1 MPLLGALLSG
11 LITQFVAFVGLLFGA
26 KYAVRISAII
36 AIATIYLSC
45 VVYYT
50 TLIGPWIGTVFS
62 TQFGALLGLLFP
74 PISGSVVA
82 GVMGYYTCV
91 VGAKYVTTLLKLA
104 AH

>member
-1 MPLLGALLSG
+1 
-11 LITQFVAFVGLLFGA
+11 
-26 KYAVRISAII
+26 
-36 AIATIYLSC
+36 
-45 VVYYT
+45 
-50 TLIGPWIGTVFS
+50 VFS